1 MLFLSLPVFVFEA
14 VVIESARPLFV
25 IDVKMSSLVSC
36 CCCCCCCAGDGM
48 LRTEVLVEAM
58 RSVADEDE
66 DEATAAD
73 EALSMF

>member
-1 MLFLSLPVFVFEA
+1 M
-14 VVIESARPLFV
+14 IESARPLFV